1 MGIKEKLK
9 IKYSGSKSRI
19 KSSKSKPKDL
29 DTPCE
34 NNRGSLGRRISILVT
49 FVLIVSI
56 IGTTYFSIRNAKKA
70 LYFQLDENAE
80 QVGNQLIYQLENLS
94 DIEEDVDLVL
104 DNYIQNLA
112 LFLKGK
118 EDYTNEELIDLA
130 KETEISEI
138 NIVNKEGIVTASS
151 LEENVNTSYSKDH
164 PIEEILQGTTDKII
178 EDIRQSDLDGSYYK
192 YGQVKSD
199 FGVVQIGMKADNF
212 LKIKENLTLEK
223 AISEITKDDSIL
235 YVVSLDDQFNTGYDS
250 RGETD
255 NIELTD
261 KIKEQ
266 LKNEEIYKETFRD
279 EEFNKDVYNVFVPY
293 KGNLVSSSQMGNVS
307 MGHDVGGVET
317 VESSGIDG
325 VFRITLPLEGVEEG
339 IAGIIKQ
346 GMIVGLISLIGALL
360 LLFIFLRRDVV
371 NPILGLNA
379 LIDKVAHLDLTDDP
393 SYEKLDKHNTELG
406 TMANNLNKMRQNLY
420 SIVENINEGSTS
432 LFRLSENI
440 SRNTNETTYSI
451 EEVAKAVEEL
461 ASGAYE
467 QAKESSDGFDKMNS
481 LAERLEDVIEGSK
494 LLETYSSET
503 SKANSDN
510 VEILTELKSGISENN
525 EMMMEI
531 SDKIFSLADK
541 SNSIKDIV
549 KAVNDIAEQ
558 TNLLALNAAIEAA
571 RAGEAGKGFG
581 VVADEIR
588 KLAEQTHLA
597 TGTVEEI
604 IGEISEEIESTTVGM
619 DHANRTLEQS
629 NEVVENALKSFDTIE
644 LAVEDTLKQINELVL
659 IVDDVSES
667 KDQVI
672 LSIESTTSIAQES
685 SASTEEVS
693 ATVEEQAATMEEIS
707 SMTELLT
714 KMSNDLDDIINK
726 FEI

>member
-1 MGIKEKLK
+1 MKIKEKFK
-9 IKYSGSKSRI
+9 IKYDDFKFRT
-19 KSSKSKPKDL
+19 KDSKSKPKGSN
-29 DTPCE
+29 TKP
-34 NNRGSLGRRISILVT
+34 NKSRGSIGRRISILVT
-49 FVLIVSI
+49 FTLLVAITGS
-56 IGTTYFSIRNAKKA
+56 TYFSIKNAREA

-80 QVGNQLIYQLENLS
+80 QVGNQLIYQLKNLS
-94 DIEEDVDLVL
+94 DIEKDVDLIL

-112 LFLKGK
+112 LFLKGG

-130 KETEISEI
+130 KETEVSEI
-138 NIVNKEGIVTASS
+138 NIVNKKGIVTASN
-151 LEENVNTSYSKDH
+151 LQKNVNTTYSKDH
-164 PIEEILQGTTDKII
+164 PVEQILEGKTSKVI
-178 EDIRQSDLDGSYYK
+178 EDIRQSDGDDSYYK

-199 FGVVQIGMKADNF
+199 FGVVQIGMKADKF
-212 LKIKENLTLEK
+212 LKMKENLTLEK

-250 RGETD
+250 RGKTD

-266 LKNEEIYKETFRD
+266 LKNEQIYKETFRD
-279 EEFNKDVYNVFVPY
+279 EELNKDVYNVFVPY
-293 KGNLVSSSQMGNVS
+293 KGNLVSSSQMDNIS
-307 MGHDVGGVET
+307 MEHDVIGVE
-317 VESSGIDG
+317 SIQASGIDG
-325 VFRITLPLEGVEEG
+325 VFRITLPLEGVEAG
-339 IAGIIKQ
+339 IADIRNQ
-346 GMIVGLISLIGALL
+346 GMIVGAINLIGALL
-360 LLFIFLRRDVV
+360 LLFVFLRKDIV
-371 NPILGLNA
+371 NPILALND
-379 LIDKVAHLDLTDDP
+379 LIDKVSHLDLTDDP

-406 TMANNLNKMRQNLY
+406 VMSNNLNKMRQNLH
-420 SIVENINEGSTS
+420 SIIGNITEDSVS

-440 SRNTNETTYSI
+440 STNTNETTYSI

-461 ASGAYE
+461 ANGAYE

-481 LAERLEDVIEGSK
+481 LAERLEEVIEGSK
-494 LLETYSSET
+494 LLEEYSSET
-503 SKANSDN
+503 SKANKDN
-510 VEILTELKSGISENN
+510 VEILTELKSGILENN

-531 SDKIFSLADK
+531 SDKIFSLAEK

-549 KAVNDIAEQ
+549 KTVNDIAEQ

-597 TGTVEEI
+597 TGTVEKI

-619 DHANRTLEQS
+619 DNANRTLEQS
-629 NEVVENALKSFDTIE
+629 NQVVENALKSFDTIE
-644 LAVEDTLKQINELVL
+644 EAVEDTLKQINELVL

-693 ATVEEQAATMEEIS
+693 ATVEEQAATMEEIYN
-707 SMTELLT
+707 MTKLLT
-714 KMSNDLDDIINK
+714 EMSNDLDNIINK
-726 FEI
+726 FKI